1 MHMPDA
7 IPENMFAPCG
17 MNCMVC
23 YKHCTVCKSV
33 RPCAGCLNGDEG
45 KPRHCRACAIRDCCR
60 EKGLRYCL
68 ECTAFPC
75 RRLNR
80 LEKSYRTRYDASLL
94 SNSRAV
100 LTRGLAVFLENERQ
114 KYTCSVCG
122 GIVSLHDGVCGTCG
136 ASTAALEYKHA
147 LRGACRGKRNLSAAR
162 FLCYT
167 LFVAASVS
175 AHKGAGTPGGRGKIR
190 AAAAGMK

>member
-114 KYTCSVCG
+114 NIPVPC
-122 GIVSLHDGVCGTCG
+122 
-136 ASTAALEYKHA
+136 AAALFRCMTVCAEP
-147 LRGACRGKRNLSAAR
+147 AAHPR
-162 FLCYT
+162 PRWNRSMRCAVPVAEKEPFRCAILCYT

>member
-100 LTRGLAVFLENERQ
+100 LTRGLAVFLENG
-114 KYTCSVCG
+114 KNIPVPC
-122 GIVSLHDGVCGTCG
+122 
-136 ASTAALEYKHA
+136 AAALFRCMTVCAEPAAHPRPRWNRSMRCAVPVAEKGTFP
-147 LRGACRGKRNLSAAR
+147 LRDFCAILFLWLQAYRRTKVPGRPADAAR
-162 FLCYT
+162 
-167 LFVAASVS
+167 S
-175 AHKGAGTPGGRGKIR
+175 AQPPQE
-190 AAAAGMK
+190 